1 MRNISVSF
9 FLGLAAGMVLLYLMV
24 VPSPD
29 GAVHLDANV
38 LEHAADLEAWAVGG
52 TGGVANSILDEG
64 KTTSIATT
72 IDPLQV
78 ARSSR
83 DAGVHVREVVC
94 KHHEEDAPGFTP
106 TIIFVAGLEV
116 RHHVWHTA
124 GNNLY
129 FLDKV

>member
-52 TGGVANSILDEG
+52 TGGVANSILMKG
-64 KTTSIATT
+64 KQ
-72 IDPLQV
+72 LQ
-78 ARSSR
+78 
-83 DAGVHVREVVC
+83 
-94 KHHEEDAPGFTP
+94 
-106 TIIFVAGLEV
+106 
-116 RHHVWHTA
+116 
-124 GNNLY
+124 
-129 FLDKV
+129 